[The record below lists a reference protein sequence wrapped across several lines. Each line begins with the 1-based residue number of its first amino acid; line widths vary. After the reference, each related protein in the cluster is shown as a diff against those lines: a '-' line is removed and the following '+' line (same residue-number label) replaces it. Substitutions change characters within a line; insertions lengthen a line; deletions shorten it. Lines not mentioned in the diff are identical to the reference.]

1 MAGIDIF
8 NIEPSKISRDLKGKY
23 ILIYGA
29 PKTGKS
35 TFGSKLPRSLF
46 LQFEQGTNALDGI
59 RGVPIFKWSDMKSV
73 LRQLRDPRAKNMY
86 DSIVVDTAG
95 IAYNLCEQFVCQQNG
110 VQQISEIPWGGGF
123 KLVKNEFQETWREI
137 SLLGFGILFIA
148 HEKERATEMRDENGE
163 QIRAVAPDLPSAAY
177 SIING
182 LVDIIGY
189 LSTQMNQDG
198 STNRYLYTRAT
209 PNIFAGSRYKYIAP
223 RISFNQ
229 DGYTELVNAIGDA
242 IDKQV
247 NVDGAQATDKTILPN
262 YTTRPFGETMN
273 EARELWQKIIE
284 VKGDAGKEEMKNAIR
299 RIFGQDVQLSKA
311 TEDQQDL
318 VELVI
323 EEFKTIL

>member
-1 MAGIDIF
+1 MAIDIF
-8 NIEPSKISRDLKGKY
+8 NIQPSKISRDLKGKY

-59 RGVPIFKWSDMKSV
+59 KGAPIFKWSDMKSI
-73 LRQLRDPRAKNMY
+73 LRQLRDPRAKDIY

-95 IAYNLCEQFVCQQNG
+95 IAWTLCEQFVCQQNG

-123 KLVKNEFQETWREI
+123 KLVKQEFQETWREI

-148 HEKERATEMRDENGE
+148 HEKERTTEMRDENGE
-163 QIRAVAPDLPSAAY
+163 QIRAVAPDLPSAPY

-189 LSTQMNQDG
+189 LSTQMNADG
-198 STNRYLYTRAT
+198 PTNRYLYTRAT

-223 RISFNQ
+223 RISFNH

-247 NVDGAQATDKTILPN
+247 NMDGAQVTDRTELPT
-262 YTTRPFGETMN
+262 YSARPFADTMT
-273 EARELWQKIIE
+273 EARNLWSTIIE
-284 VKGDAGKEEMKNAIR
+284 KHGDSGKESMKAAIHSV
-299 RIFGQDVQLSKA
+299 FNQDIQLSKA
-311 TEDQQDL
+311 TEEQQDL

-323 EEFKTIL
+323 EEFKRIV

>member
-1 MAGIDIF
+1 MAIDIF
-8 NIEPSKISRDLKGKY
+8 NIQPSKISRDLKGKY

-59 RGVPIFKWSDMKSV
+59 KGAPIFKWSDMKSI
-73 LRQLRDPRAKNMY
+73 LRQLRDPRAKDIY

-95 IAYNLCEQFVCQQNG
+95 IAWTLCEQFVCQQNG

-123 KLVKNEFQETWREI
+123 KLVKQEFQETWREI

-148 HEKERATEMRDENGE
+148 HEKERTTEMRDENGE
-163 QIRAVAPDLPSAAY
+163 QIRAVAPDLPSAPY

-189 LSTQMNQDG
+189 LSTQMNADG
-198 STNRYLYTRAT
+198 TTNRYLYTRAT

-223 RISFNQ
+223 RISFNH

-247 NVDGAQATDKTILPN
+247 NMDGAQVTDKTILPT
-262 YTTRPFGETMN
+262 YEVRPFADTMA
-273 EARELWQKIIE
+273 EARNLWSTIIE
-284 VKGDAGKEEMKNAIR
+284 KHGDSGKESMKSAIHNV
-299 RIFGQDVQLSKA
+299 FGQDIQLSKA
-311 TEDQQDL
+311 TEEQQDL

-323 EEFKTIL
+323 EEFKRIV

>member
-1 MAGIDIF
+1 MAIDIF
-8 NIEPSKISRDLKGKY
+8 NIQPSKISRDLKGKY

-59 RGVPIFKWSDMKSV
+59 KGAPIFKWSDMKSI
-73 LRQLRDPRAKNMY
+73 LRQLRDPRAKDIY

-95 IAYNLCEQFVCQQNG
+95 IAWTLCEQFVCQQNG

-123 KLVKNEFQETWREI
+123 KLVKQEFQETWREI

-148 HEKERATEMRDENGE
+148 HEKERITEMRDENGE
-163 QIRAVAPDLPSAAY
+163 QIRAVAPDLPSAPY

-189 LSTQMNQDG
+189 LSTQMNADG
-198 STNRYLYTRAT
+198 TTNRYLYTRAT

-247 NVDGAQATDKTILPN
+247 NVDGAQVTDRTELPT
-262 YTTRPFGETMN
+262 YSARPFTDTMA
-273 EARELWQKIIE
+273 EARNLWSTIIE
-284 VKGDAGKEEMKNAIR
+284 KHGDSGKESMKAAIHSV
-299 RIFGQDVQLSKA
+299 FNQDIQLSKA
-311 TEDQQDL
+311 TEEQQDL

-323 EEFKTIL
+323 EEFKRIV

>member
-1 MAGIDIF
+1 MAAIDIF

-59 RGVPIFKWSDMKSV
+59 RGVPIFKWSDVKAV
-73 LRQLRDPRAKNMY
+73 LRQLRDPRARDMY
-86 DSIVVDTAG
+86 DSIVIDTAG
-95 IAYNLCEQFVCQQNG
+95 IAYNLCEQFVCSQNG
-110 VQQISEIPWGGGF
+110 VSQISDIPWGGGF
-123 KLVKNEFQETWREI
+123 KLVKQEFQETWREI

-148 HEKERATEMRDENGE
+148 HEKERTTEMRDENGE

-177 SIING
+177 TIING

-189 LSTQMNQDG
+189 LSTQMNNDG
-198 STNRYLYTRAT
+198 TTNRFLYTRAT
-209 PNIFAGSRYKYIAP
+209 PSIFAGSRYKYIAP

-229 DGYTELVNAIGDA
+229 DGYNELVNAIGDA

-247 NVDGAQATDKTILPN
+247 NVDGAQVTDNTIMPT
-262 YTTRPFGETMN
+262 YQVRAFTETMT
-273 EARELWQKIIE
+273 EARELWQKVINTKGEPGKAAMKEAIIK
-284 VKGDAGKEEMKNAIR
+284 V
-299 RIFGQDVQLSKA
+299 FGQDIQLSKA

-323 EEFKTIL
+323 EDFKKIL